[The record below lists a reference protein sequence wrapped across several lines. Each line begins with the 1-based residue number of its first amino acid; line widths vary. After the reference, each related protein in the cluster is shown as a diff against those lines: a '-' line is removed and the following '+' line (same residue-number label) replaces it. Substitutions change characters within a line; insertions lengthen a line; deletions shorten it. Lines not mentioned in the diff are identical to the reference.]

1 MKPVMKFIMLAVLS
15 AVLLVGAIAAYRY
28 LTSVTAAPSSPPGAE
43 TKAPDKKNAAP
54 DFTVTDGDGNEV
66 KLADRLGKPVIINFW
81 ATWCPPCR
89 SELPA
94 FETLYGKY
102 GNDVVFMMIDL
113 SDGYRET
120 PEIVKKFISEN
131 GYTFPVYYD
140 VKENAARAYNVS
152 SIPLT
157 VAVDR
162 NGKIYKT
169 HLGAMS
175 EKTLEK
181 LIKSLSEVK

>member
-28 LTSVTAAPSSPPGAE
+28 LTSVTAAPSSPPGTE
-43 TKAPDKKNAAP
+43 TKEPDKKNAAP
-54 DFTVTDGDGNEV
+54 DFSVTDGDGNEV
-66 KLADRLGKPVIINFW
+66 KLADCLGKPVIINFW

-120 PEIVKKFISEN
+120 PEIVKPTGAHDFRFQRFIGMVCTRKLGILHFFNSLCCADMAFSHWLIPRDN
-131 GYTFPVYYD
+131 PYWYYD
-140 VKENAARAYNVS
+140 R
-152 SIPLT
+152 
-157 VAVDR
+157 
-162 NGKIYKT
+162 
-169 HLGAMS
+169 M
-175 EKTLEK
+175 
-181 LIKSLSEVK
+181 LI

>member
-1 MKPVMKFIMLAVLS
+1 MS
-15 AVLLVGAIAAYRY
+15 AVPKRIA
-28 LTSVTAAPSSPPGAE
+28 G
-43 TKAPDKKNAAP
+43 
-54 DFTVTDGDGNEV
+54 
-66 KLADRLGKPVIINFW
+66 I
-81 ATWCPPCR
+81 
-89 SELPA
+89 
-94 FETLYGKY
+94 ETLYGKY
-102 GNDVVFMMIDL
+102 GNEVVFMMIDL